1 MNARHP
7 VLTASRA
14 AKKSEARAMTEE
26 ESSRGSLEAKAEP
39 RGKSGS
45 ADFLCL

>member
-26 ESSRGSLEAKAEP
+26 ESSRGSVEAKAEP
-39 RGKSGS
+39 RRVGES
-45 ADFLCL
+45 ADRC